1 MNRPPGVVSF
11 FATHRV
17 AGNLLMILMVIFGL
31 FGASNLNRQ
40 VMPDFELE
48 MIQIMVE
55 WPGAS
60 PQDVE
65 ENIVEAIE
73 PEVRFLDEVDKVQ
86 GTAFEG
92 RAELTIT
99 YTEDAN
105 MSKALTDVQS
115 AIARITTF
123 PSDVESPVVQQISN
137 SDEVCRLEIT
147 GPFSEQALKYY
158 ARMVRDDLLNLGLTR
173 VDIVGGR
180 SAEIWVEVPEVTL
193 RELDLS
199 LGDISERISST
210 SIDLPSGSWETRRMR
225 YLPCCLMC

>member
-1 MNRPPGVVSF
+1 MADRATGAISF
-11 FATHRV
+11 FATHPV
-17 AGNLLMILMVIFGL
+17 AGNLLMVLMVMFGL
-31 FGASNLNRQ
+31 FGVSNLNRQ

-48 MIQIMVE
+48 MISITVE

-115 AIARITTF
+115 AVARITTL
-123 PSDVESPVVQQISN
+123 PADVESPVIQQVMN
-137 SDEVCRLEIT
+137 ADEVCRLEIT
-147 GPFSEQALKYY
+147 GPFSEQALKY
-158 ARMVRDDLLNLGLTR
+158 
-173 VDIVGGR
+173 
-180 SAEIWVEVPEVTL
+180 
-193 RELDLS
+193 
-199 LGDISERISST
+199 
-210 SIDLPSGSWETRRMR
+210 
-225 YLPCCLMC
+225 